1 MQSFHKVFL
10 GGLAQLVAGN
20 AILGKVFGIKACLL
34 TNRCTCRLAYL
45 SRRLQPQPARQIL
58 GACELK
64 R

>member
-1 MQSFHKVFL
+1 MKSFHKVFS

-20 AILGKVFGIKACLL
+20 AIFAKVFVFNARRL
-34 TNRCTCRLAYL
+34 TNRCTCRPAYL